1 MLRVNRVSRFAAS
14 DSNGARES
22 NGSHE
27 STAAD
32 IGEFERHFSACEA
45 DLQAFVF
52 TLLPHWPDAEDI
64 VQRTRIVLWQK
75 FAQFRPESS
84 FRAWAMQIARF
95 EVSNFRR
102 TKRSDHLTFDDQLVD
117 SLAEV
122 RSALA
127 EELDRRRAALEHC
140 LRKLRASDRQI
151 IRHCYGPNSTTTKD
165 AADRLHRPVNTLYKA
180 LNRIR
185 RTLMECVQL
194 DASDER

>member
-14 DSNGARES
+14 DSNGARD
-22 NGSHE
+22 

-32 IGEFERHFSACEA
+32 VADFERHFSQCEA
-45 DLQAFVF
+45 DIQAFVF

-75 FAQFRPESS
+75 FSQFRPDTS
-84 FRAWAMQIARF
+84 FRAWAVQVARF

-102 TKRSDHLTFDDQLVD
+102 TQRSDRLCFDDHLVD

-122 RSALA
+122 RTSLTD
-127 EELDRRRAALEHC
+127 ELDRRRAALDRC

-151 IRHCYGPNSTTTKD
+151 IRHCYGPKSTTTKD

-194 DASDER
+194 DAGEDPQELK

>member
-22 NGSHE
+22 S
-27 STAAD
+27 SAD
-32 IGEFERHFSACEA
+32 MAEFERLFSQCDV

-52 TLLPHWPDAEDI
+52 TLLPHWSDAEDI

-75 FAQFRPESS
+75 FAQFRPGSS
-84 FRAWAMQIARF
+84 FRAWALQVARF

-102 TKRSDHLTFDDQLVD
+102 TQRSDRLCFDDQLVD
-117 SLAEV
+117 SLAEA
-122 RSALA
+122 RSSITD
-127 EELDRRRAALEHC
+127 ELDRRRAVLDDC
-140 LRKLRASDRQI
+140 VRKLRASDRQI
-151 IRHCYGPNSTTTKD
+151 IRHCYGHKSTTTKE

-194 DASDER
+194 DVGKEQESK

>member
-1 MLRVNRVSRFAAS
+1 MLRVNRLSRFAAC
-14 DSNGARES
+14 DSNGARET
-22 NGSHE
+22 
-27 STAAD
+27 TAAEIAD
-32 IGEFERHFSACEA
+32 FERLFSQCDA

-52 TLLPHWPDAEDI
+52 TLLPHWSDAEDI

-75 FAQFRPESS
+75 FSQYRPDSS
-84 FRAWAMQIARF
+84 FRAWAMQVARF

-102 TKRSDHLTFDDQLVD
+102 TQRNDRHCFDDQLVD
-117 SLAEV
+117 SLAEA
-122 RSALA
+122 RSSLT
-127 EELDRRRAALEHC
+127 EELDRRRAVLDRC

-151 IRHCYGPNSTTTKD
+151 IRHCYGPKSTTTKE

-194 DASDER
+194 EIAEESQELK